1 MNNEKIICQNK
12 KAYHDYFI
20 EDELEAGLVLTGTE
34 IKSIRLGKVNIK
46 DAYCEIKNNELFI
59 VGMSISPYTFGNIF
73 NHEEKRKRKLL
84 VHKKEI
90 LKLYNKTIKE
100 GFTII
105 PLRIVIRNGIAKID
119 IAIAKG
125 KKLYDKREDMKK
137 SSALEDIKKSTKE
150 NRYNE

>member
-105 PLRIVIRNGIAKID
+105 PLRIALRSGIAKID

-137 SSALEDIKKSTKE
+137 SSDLEYIKKSTKE
-150 NRYNE
+150 NRNYE